1 MHIKAAHL
9 VPTTPAN
16 ARRPVPH
23 AASPPAQTSGHA
35 HRSAGSSSTSSCL
48 RSNSGAEASTSFSFA
63 PAERDQIRGSWDTLM
78 RWSRVIRKT
87 NSETLNSLEV
97 TSKVVVFGGGS
108 FGTAMAASLARQKA
122 DMDIVMLLR
131 DPNLCTDI
139 NTLHCNT
146 RYLSVSTQMPAAML
160 SMHVYLLYAAT
171 N

>member
-1 MHIKAAHL
+1 
-9 VPTTPAN
+9 
-16 ARRPVPH
+16 
-23 AASPPAQTSGHA
+23 
-35 HRSAGSSSTSSCL
+35 
-48 RSNSGAEASTSFSFA
+48 
-63 PAERDQIRGSWDTLM
+63 M

-87 NSETLNSLEV
+87 NSEALNSLEV

-131 DPNLCTDI
+131 DPKLCADI

-160 SMHVYLLYAAT
+160 SMHVYLLIAAT